1 MDPIA
6 DMLIQIKNGSLV
18 RKESVLVPYAKFS
31 QAVADVLVRE
41 GYLTA
46 ANKKG
51 RKEKKILELEIAYE
65 NGKPKVEDVQR
76 LSKLSRRK
84 YIGVHE
90 IRPVR
95 QGYGT
100 LVLST
105 PKGVLTGEEAR
116 RQKVGGEALFKIW

>member
-1 MDPIA
+1 
-6 DMLIQIKNGSLV
+6 MLIQIKNASLV
-18 RKESVLVPYAKFS
+18 RKGSVVVPYAKFS
-31 QAVADVLVRE
+31 HAVADVLVRE
-41 GYLTA
+41 GYLKEA
-46 ANKKG
+46 SKKG
-51 RKEKKILELEIAYE
+51 RKEKKVLELEIAYE

-84 YIGVHE
+84 YLAVHE

-100 LVLST
+100 LVIST
-105 PKGVLTGEEAR
+105 PKGVLTGDEAK